1 MLVTRGGGKKHPK
14 RKSGS
19 RKNYK
24 GGCGSMMPLNPAPL
38 NLADGILGTS
48 SAPGAA
54 NFTSDPSQRGFSR
67 QIGGGYGFGNTPA
80 SLAGVPSYAG
90 SYFPVERNCTAG
102 PPDNNARGGNNFS
115 QNGGGEQVQA
125 IGGAP
130 VAAVTLPVKIM
141 GGNAPAPAM
150 PAPAPA
156 MPAPAMPAMGGNASP
171 PAMAAMAMKGGARRR
186 KGTKKRKGTGRK
198 GTGRKVRRRTMKKW
212 WQRGCSSKR
221 K

>member
-1 MLVTRGGGKKHPK
+1 MLVTRGGGKKQLK

-24 GGCGSMMPLNPAPL
+24 GGCGNMMPLNPAPL

-54 NFTSDPSQRGFSR
+54 NFTSDPSQRGFSN

-90 SYFPVERNCTAG
+90 SYFPLERNFTAG

-115 QNGGGEQVQA
+115 QNGGAQVQP

-130 VAAVTLPVKIM
+130 VAAVTLPVKIT
-141 GGNAPAPAM
+141 GGNAPP
-150 PAPAPA
+150 PA
-156 MPAPAMPAMGGNASP
+156 MPAPAMPAAAAAMGGNASP
-171 PAMAAMAMKGGARRR
+171 PAMAMKGGAMKGGARRR
-186 KGTKKRKGTGRK
+186 KGTGRKGTKKRRGTGRK
-198 GTGRKVRRRTMKKW
+198 GTGHRRTMKKW

>member
-1 MLVTRGGGKKHPK
+1 
-14 RKSGS
+14 
-19 RKNYK
+19 
-24 GGCGSMMPLNPAPL
+24 MMPLNPAPL

-115 QNGGGEQVQA
+115 QNGGAPQVQA

-150 PAPAPA
+150 PAPAMPAAAMPAPA
-156 MPAPAMPAMGGNASP
+156 MPAPAMPAAAMGGNASP
-171 PAMAAMAMKGGARRR
+171 PAMPAMAMKGGAMKGGARRR
-186 KGTKKRKGTGRK
+186 RGTNKRKGTGRK
-198 GTGRKVRRRTMKKW
+198 GTGRKGTGRKGRRRTMKKW